1 MMWGMP
7 VRNKWRKESNPA
19 RENQIPV
26 MIMGQRKASQT
37 NMKGMYWAVEGNEAG
52 GA

>member
-1 MMWGMP
+1 MIKEVKEEIMMWGMP

-26 MIMGQRKASQT
+26 MIMGQRKAS
-37 NMKGMYWAVEGNEAG
+37 
-52 GA
+52 